1 MSTILVIEPRKILQH
16 ATALALFPDH
26 DARMMTTVPE
36 TEALIDCAAVIV
48 DAAVLR
54 ETGGLPAPAMRALEK
69 WDTPMVWIDGDSPAP
84 PNRDKLIVVKR
95 PVSRTAMREALVQ
108 CLAKGAGKAPTG
120 TAENERDVIELVDV
134 VEPAPASRLI
144 KGARKKK

>member
-54 ETGGLPAPAMRALEK
+54 ETGGLPAQAIRAMEK

-95 PVSRTAMREALVQ
+95 PVSRTAMREALAL
-108 CLAKGAGKAPTG
+108 CLAKSAGQARTGAT
-120 TAENERDVIELVDV
+120 ENERNIIELVDV
-134 VEPAPASRLI
+134 VEPAPASKLI
-144 KGARKKK
+144 KDGRKKK